1 MKFISIDIKNWKC
14 FIHKHIDFDDS
25 LNLLKWPNGTG
36 KTSLIEAIIFAIT
49 DKRPQGLDFDSL
61 RNDLTKNGRI
71 EIVFIHN
78 LSEYII
84 EREFGVSSSYRLF
97 KDGNLISRSRADN
110 KAELE
115 KIIPDIVINGL
126 WGYNSLALSPV
137 LKTDYLFELLEN
149 EFAEPLALKK
159 YFQQDK
165 TFNQKNISSLEKVI
179 KNQNVSEKDLQE
191 LEIQIQ
197 QLEATLKSKTL
208 VSDVQLNRARQAE
221 IDFSEYESIKER
233 LDLLSPYY
241 DRETCL
247 RLHKY
252 GIKTKEAWKSYFNN
266 ARSELER
273 ERSKAT
279 KVHPLAKFS
288 KPVIDKLLA
297 EGAHTGHCA
306 LCGGEYHPVHI
317 NYDVVN
323 VSRIE
328 ELETILQDS
337 DYNFDYFV
345 QSVRYFQLKK
355 RLDDLSYVM
364 SFDWQSILNAYNE
377 ETNLLYTE
385 LDTKRVQHKQMS
397 SDFGKITD
405 LLKFKLGYNNDKDC
419 IAIIEEYIDQAKEYY
434 AKSIT
439 ALATTTLNSINER
452 YSKLFI
458 ENGVYKVIVNNED
471 FSSQTTLA
479 VQSLSMGEKTIVSLS
494 LILAVR
500 DLFAKGIPL
509 IFDESFVNL
518 DANNMAAINDI
529 ISRDINQWIIVSHD
543 ERMLENVK

>member
-14 FIHKHIDFDDS
+14 FTHKHIEFDDN

-36 KTSLIEAIIFAIT
+36 KTSLIEAIIFGIT

-71 EIVFIHN
+71 EIKFIHN
-78 LSEYII
+78 LSEYVI
-84 EREFGVSSSYRLF
+84 EREFGILSSYKLYR
-97 KDGNLISRSRADN
+97 DGSLISRSRADN

-137 LKTDYLFELLEN
+137 LKTDYLFELLEA

-159 YFQQDK
+159 HFQQDK
-165 TFNQKNISSLEKVI
+165 TFNQKNISSLEKTI
-179 KNQNVSEKDLQE
+179 KNQNVSEAE
-191 LEIQIQ
+191 LKALEDQIN
-197 QLEATLKSKTL
+197 QLEELLKTKTL
-208 VSDVQLNRARQAE
+208 VSDAQVNRARQAE
-221 IDFSEYESIKER
+221 IDFAEYESVRER

-241 DRETCL
+241 DREVCL

-252 GIKTKEAWKSYFNN
+252 GIKTKDAWNSYFDSV
-266 ARSELER
+266 RSELER

-279 KVHPLAKFS
+279 KVHPLAKYS
-288 KPVIDKLLA
+288 KPIIDKLLA
-297 EGAHTGHCA
+297 EGARTGHCA

-323 VSRIE
+323 LSRIE
-328 ELETILQDS
+328 ELENILQDS
-337 DYNFDYFV
+337 EYDFNKYV
-345 QSVRYFQLKK
+345 QSVKYFQLKK
-355 RLDDLSYVM
+355 RFDDLAYVT
-364 SFDWQSILNAYNE
+364 SFDWESILDDYNE
-377 ETNLLYTE
+377 ETNRLYAE
-385 LDTKRVQHKQMS
+385 LDTKRNQHKQLS
-397 SDFGKITD
+397 SDLGKITD
-405 LLKFKLGYNNDKDC
+405 LLAFKLNYNNDKDC
-419 IAIIEEYIDQAKEYY
+419 IAIIEEYVDQAKAYY
-434 AKSIT
+434 AESIT
-439 ALATTTLNSINER
+439 ALATKTLNSINER

-458 ENGVYKVIVNNED
+458 ENGIYKVIVNNDD
-471 FSSQTTLA
+471 FSNQTTLA

-500 DLFAKGIPL
+500 DLFAKGTPL

-518 DANNMAAINDI
+518 DANNMTAINDI
-529 ISRDINQWIIVSHD
+529 ISRDISQWIIVSHD